1 MPTPAET
8 PADRDARLEKAALER
23 DKAVALLRR
32 WRAAFWTRH
41 DDDTPLA
48 TMSIATAEFLE
59 SLT

>member
-1 MPTPAET
+1 MTRYTERELNKMFL
-8 PADRDARLEKAALER
+8 DRLQAER
-23 DKAVALLRR
+23 DQAVALLRW